1 MNRLSK
7 TLCTVFEV
15 PFITYE
21 RQRIENEFNKQ
32 KSMMREQINNLKTN
46 MEEAN
51 KQYKDVKGRVLIST
65 VSFIKTAL
73 KNLTNRENDEDNRE
87 EKL

>member
-1 MNRLSK
+1 M
-7 TLCTVFEV
+7 T
-15 PFITYE
+15 
-21 RQRIENEFNKQ
+21 
-32 KSMMREQINNLKTN
+32 EQISELKAD

-65 VSFIKTAL
+65 LIFIKTAL
-73 KNLTNRENDEDNRE
+73 KNLTKRENDENNRE